1 MVTEITKATMHRID
15 QGKICAL
22 ANAGWSVEAIS
33 LDVRC
38 TENVVRTVTLDRV
51 LYRRGKND
59 EQKGVDAVRL
69 GRQRA
74 ARYCVCGNDFGYI

>member
-38 TENVVRTVTLDRV
+38 TENVVRTILSRCRRV
-51 LYRRGKND
+51 PKRGK
-59 EQKGVDAVRL
+59 
-69 GRQRA
+69 
-74 ARYCVCGNDFGYI
+74 

>member
-33 LDVRC
+33 LDVR
-38 TENVVRTVTLDRV
+38 
-51 LYRRGKND
+51 
-59 EQKGVDAVRL
+59 L

>member
-22 ANAGWSVEAIS
+22 ANA
-33 LDVRC
+33 
-38 TENVVRTVTLDRV
+38 
-51 LYRRGKND
+51 
-59 EQKGVDAVRL
+59 VRL